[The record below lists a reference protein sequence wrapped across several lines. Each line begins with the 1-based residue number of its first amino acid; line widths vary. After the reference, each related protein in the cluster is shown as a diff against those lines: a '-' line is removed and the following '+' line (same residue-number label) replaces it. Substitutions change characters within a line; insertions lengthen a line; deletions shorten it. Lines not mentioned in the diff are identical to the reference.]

1 MALKTNRLN
10 AIDVAKE
17 DKAGYYCDGGGLYL
31 QVSKSGS
38 KSWIMRYTMAG
49 KSVEMGLG
57 SYQTF
62 TLAEARKRAI
72 AQRKLLA
79 DGINPLEAKRSDLL
93 ARRMAEASIITFDQ
107 AATAYIDSN
116 SPAWRNAKHGDQWRN
131 TIATYANPIIGKL
144 PVSRIDTSHIL
155 RILTPIWLEKTE
167 TATRLRGRI
176 EKILDWAKAQGY
188 RSGDNPA
195 AWRGHLDAGLLP
207 SPSKV
212 ADTGHHAAL
221 PWSEIGAFMVD
232 LKSMQGAG
240 ARALEIIILTATRT
254 SEVLNAQWSEFDLD
268 AKVWTI
274 PKERMKSFKEHR
286 VPLSDSVITLLTA
299 IKAESSGSEYVFP
312 RKKPDTTPPSKK
324 KDTALSNMACL
335 ATLKRMGRSD
345 ITVHG
350 FRSTFRDWVSE
361 TTAYPRDVAEMALAH
376 TIEDK
381 SEAAYRRGDLIE
393 KRRAL
398 MSDWAVHCG
407 TVQVNADVV
416 SIRAKVA

>member
-1 MALKTNRLN
+1 MARKTNRLT
-10 AIDVAKE
+10 AVEVTKL
-17 DKAGYYCDGGGLYL
+17 DKPGYYCDGGGLYL

-38 KSWIMRYTMAG
+38 KSWIMRYTMA
-49 KSVEMGLG
+49 KKPCEMGLG
-57 SYQTF
+57 SINAF
-62 TLAEARKRAI
+62 TLAEARQRAT

-79 DGINPLEAKRSDLL
+79 DGTNPLEKKRSDQLT
-93 ARRMAEASIITFDQ
+93 RRMAEASIITFDK

-131 TIATYANPIIGKL
+131 TIATYASPVIGKL
-144 PVSRIDTSHIL
+144 PVSKIDTAHVL

-167 TATRLRGRI
+167 TAVRLRGRI

-207 SPSKV
+207 APSKV
-212 ADTGHHAAL
+212 ADAGHHAAL
-221 PWSEIGAFMVD
+221 PWSEIGAFMAA
-232 LKSMQGAG
+232 LRAMQGSG
-240 ARALEIIILTATRT
+240 ARAMEIIILTATRT
-254 SEVLNAQWSEFDLD
+254 SEVINAKWSEIDLD
-268 AKVWTI
+268 GKLWTI

-286 VPLSDSVITLLTA
+286 VPLSDAVMAVLTA
-299 IKAESSGSEYVFP
+299 VKAESGGGEYVFAG
-312 RKKPDTTPPSKK
+312 RKANTPL
-324 KDTALSNMACL
+324 TNMACL
-335 ATLKRMGRSD
+335 ATLKRMERGD
-345 ITVHG
+345 LTVHG

-398 MSDWAVHCG
+398 MTDWAVHCG
-407 TVQVNADVV
+407 TVLVAADVV
-416 SIRAKVA
+416 PIRAKVAA

>member
-1 MALKTNRLN
+1 MARKTNRLT
-10 AIDVAKE
+10 ATAVAK
-17 DKAGYYCDGGGLYL
+17 KKKPGYYCDGGGLYL

-49 KSVEMGLG
+49 KPAEMGLG

-62 TLAEARKRAI
+62 TLAEARERAT
-72 AQRKLLA
+72 AQRKLLT
-79 DGINPLEAKRSDLL
+79 DGINPLETRRNDLL
-93 ARRMAEASIITFDQ
+93 ARRMADANIITFDK
-107 AATAYIDSN
+107 AATAFIEGN
-116 SPAWRNAKHGDQWRN
+116 KAGWRNPKHADQWRN
-131 TIATYANPIIGKL
+131 TLTTYASPIIGAL
-144 PVSRIDTSHIL
+144 PVAMIETSHVM
-155 RILTPIWLEKTE
+155 RILSPIWTTKTE
-167 TATRLRGRI
+167 TATRVRGRI
-176 EKILDWAKAQGY
+176 EKVLDWAKVQGY
-188 RSGDNPA
+188 RVGDNPA
-195 AWRGHLDAGLLP
+195 AWRGHLSEALP
-207 SPSKV
+207 KPSKV
-212 ADTGHHAAL
+212 ATGDHHAAL
-221 PWSEIGAFMVD
+221 PWSEIGAFMVA
-232 LKSMQGAG
+232 LRAMQGAG
-240 ARALEIIILTATRT
+240 ARAMEIIILTATRT
-254 SEVLNAQWSEFDLD
+254 SEVLNANWTEIDLD

-286 VPLSDSVITLLTA
+286 VPLSDAVITLLTA
-299 IKAESSGSEYVFP
+299 IKAEAERVGYIFP
-312 RKKPDTTPPSKK
+312 GKK
-324 KDTALSNMACL
+324 KDTALSNMTCL

-407 TVQVNADVV
+407 TVLVSADVV
-416 SIRAKVA
+416 AIRAKVA